1 MTAAINATHGLQA
14 YKRWRQSLVALPV
27 GTVLTFTKAYIGATL
42 SSSIPAESDFV
53 IKSVDYPSRSNGE
66 TSRAVY
72 TMVLVSPNGKEFR
85 RRVYWGVEEIARR
98 IELGKIVV
106 KAQ

>member
-1 MTAAINATHGLQA
+1 MAAAIDATHGLQA
-14 YKRWRQSLVALPV
+14 YKLWRQSLVALPV
-27 GTVLTFTKAYIGATL
+27 GTVLTFTEAYIGATL
-42 SSSIPAESDFV
+42 SSSIPAESNFV
-53 IKSVDYPSRSNGE
+53 IKSVDYLSRSNGE
-66 TSRAVY
+66 ASRAVY
-72 TMVLVSPNGKEFR
+72 TMVLVSPIK